1 MSHMEGKK
9 NIMHS
14 EDIHEINVCVG
25 SSCHVRGA
33 YNIVQAIQQIMEERA
48 LHDKI
53 DLKTTFC
60 MKECHNVGV
69 AVSVDGAIHHVAP
82 EAAMQFIDS
91 VVADF

>member
-1 MSHMEGKK
+1 
-9 NIMHS
+9 MHNG
-14 EDIHEINVCVG
+14 IHEISVCVG

-69 AVSVDGAIHHVAP
+69 AVNVDGTIHQVAP
-82 EAAMQFIDS
+82 EAAKQFMDS
-91 VVADF
+91 LLSQL